1 MKCYQCNNNAMFEV
15 GPQKIPL
22 CLSCNTL
29 FQQTINRQNEM
40 LREEINYIQ
49 DSVDAMFGIRIGA
62 RYPTK
67 RPVMVSGGTV
77 NNNHIAINNSQIGI
91 LNTGSIH
98 SLNQVID
105 SLYSTSQKE
114 LADTLKKF
122 TETVLAETSLEIE
135 KKSEVLESLD
145 IITKELYQKP
155 ENRKK
160 SVVKNLMIGIS
171 NMVEVAANSLTVWQV
186 LCPLLQKFFQS

>member
-29 FQQTINRQNEM
+29 FQQALNRQNEM

-49 DSVDAMFGIRIGA
+49 DSVDAMFGIRTGA
-62 RYPTK
+62 RYPIK
-67 RPVMVSGGTV
+67 QSVVVSGGTV
-77 NNNHIAINNSQIGI
+77 NNNHIAISNSQIGI
-91 LNTGSIH
+91 LNTGTIH

-114 LADTLKKF
+114 LADVLKKF
-122 TETVLAETSLEIE
+122 TETILAENSLAKDE
-135 KKSEVLESLD
+135 KSEVLESLD

-160 SVVKNLMIGIS
+160 SVVKTLMIGIS
-171 NMVEVAANSLTVWQV
+171 SMVEVTANSLTVWNI
-186 LCPLLQKFFQS
+186 LSPLLQKFF